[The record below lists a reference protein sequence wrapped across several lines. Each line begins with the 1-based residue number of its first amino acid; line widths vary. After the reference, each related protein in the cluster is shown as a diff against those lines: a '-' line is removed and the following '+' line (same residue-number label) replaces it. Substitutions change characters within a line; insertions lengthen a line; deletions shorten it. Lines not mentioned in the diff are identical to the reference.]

1 MKSIFP
7 PEWRTQNRAKRRF
20 YAKYMNW
27 LEKGGFLI
35 VAAIFAGFV
44 YAFTYQVEDVVKA
57 DGVSLTAA
65 AVEVRADKFT
75 GLGRK
80 SVEDFET
87 VKKGQKVAECLEGET
102 YIRTWQLS
110 GNQEEAGLARLPWK
124 DLVAPSDGVI
134 KWLDSE
140 GEVKEGEPIFKVMD
154 YSALEVQGSLEGQTV
169 AKAKQGQKARLISLV
184 IPPAASVLFR
194 GSAGGQDLISGQ
206 LLGEEVRSLLA
217 ESLSGARLKARDELP
232 LDAGEI
238 KQVQVDAKL
247 AWKDGGSEGAAPL
260 DPSSREVFP
269 AEVAEGTHE
278 VTLQTASLPGDLKSK
293 VTEKIKESL
302 QGRSVQL
309 SDGQKKTIESVE
321 SVGVIVQ
328 LKGTE
333 AAQAADALPA
343 SVLNHKFNAKIR
355 LTQPPAYL
363 IEAVKRADRE
373 GKTVTARVEV
383 VTGFRPIALL
393 LLKRS

>member
-7 PEWRTQNRAKRRF
+7 PEWRTQSRAKRRF
-20 YAKYMNW
+20 YAKYMGW

-35 VAAIFAGFV
+35 VATIFAGFV
-44 YAFTYQVEDVVKA
+44 YAFTYQVEDVVKS
-57 DGVSLTAA
+57 DGVSVAA
-65 AVEVRADKFT
+65 AATEVKAVKFT
-75 GLGRK
+75 FVGK
-80 SVEDFET
+80 KNAEDYEA
-87 VKKGQKVAECLEGET
+87 VRKGQTVGRYLDQVAE
-102 YIRTWQLS
+102 IRQWQLS
-110 GNQEEAGLARLPWK
+110 SYQAPMASASPSWK
-124 DLVAPSDGVI
+124 DLIAPADGVI

-140 GEVKEGEPIFKVMD
+140 GEVKPGEPIFKVMD
-154 YSALEVQGSLEGQTV
+154 YSSLEVQGSLEGQTV
-169 AKAKQGQKARLISLV
+169 AKAKAGQKARLTSLV

-194 GSAGGQDLISGQ
+194 GNAEGHDLISGQ
-206 LLGEEVRSLLA
+206 LLGEEVRTMLA
-217 ESLSGARLKARDELP
+217 EALAGKKLNARDELP

-247 AWKDGGSEGAAPL
+247 TWKEGGGDDAAPL

-269 AEVAEGTHE
+269 AEVLEGTHE
-278 VTLQTASLPGDLKSK
+278 VTLQTASLPGDLKSR
-293 VTEKIKESL
+293 VTERIKESL

-309 SDGQKKTIESVE
+309 SDGQKRTIESVQR
-321 SVGVIVQ
+321 VGVIVQ

-333 AAQAADALPA
+333 AAQAANALPA
-343 SVLNHKFNAKIR
+343 SVLNHKFNAKIQ

-373 GKTVTARVEV
+373 GKTLTARVEV

>member
-20 YAKYMNW
+20 YAKYMGW
-27 LEKGGFLI
+27 LEKGGFVI

-57 DGVSLTAA
+57 DGVTLAA
-65 AVEVRADKFT
+65 SATEVKAERFT
-75 GLGRK
+75 LVGQK
-80 SVEDFET
+80 TVKDFEP
-87 VKKGQKVAECLEGET
+87 VKKGQKVGERLDD
-102 YIRTWQLS
+102 IREIRGWQH
-110 GNQEEAGLARLPWK
+110 AIAKGLIGQLRVSWG
-124 DLVAPSDGVI
+124 DLVSPADGVI

-140 GEVKEGEPIFKVMD
+140 GEVKTGESIFKVMN
-154 YSALEVQGSLEGQTV
+154 YSKLEVQGALEGQTV
-169 AKAKQGQKARLISLV
+169 AKAKAGQRARLTSLV

-194 GSAGGQDLISGQ
+194 GNAEGQDLISGQ
-206 LLGEEVRSLLA
+206 LLGEEVRSLIA
-217 ESLSGARLKARDELP
+217 ESLAGRKLTARDELP

-247 AWKDGGSEGAAPL
+247 TWKEGGAGGTAPL

-278 VTLQTASLPGDLKSK
+278 VTLQTASLPADLKAK
-293 VTEKIKESL
+293 VSERIKESL
-302 QGRSVQL
+302 LGRSVQL
-309 SDGQKKTIESVE
+309 SNGQKKTIESVE
-321 SVGVIVQ
+321 KVGVIVH

-333 AAQAADALPA
+333 AAQAANSLPA
-343 SVLNHKFNAKIR
+343 SILNHKFNAKIQ

-373 GKTVTARVEV
+373 GKTVTARAEV